1 MSLSRVKHINN
12 ISFSSCSPQ
21 STIDFF
27 VLPTLMWTSLLI
39 FCFNCFFFPY
49 RFSLFFL
56 FYIVPPKP
64 SRIPKTCAFIMMS
77 VLICHIITTML
88 TLIKLMTNM
97 HLVISFHFTT
107 IHSATHIT
115 TATILRYSSMIA
127 AARRKHTILNIN
139 SIQSHLKVR
148 LSCIIEMFVRFQI
161 QITSRSIFN
170 IFKSILLSRK

>member
-1 MSLSRVKHINN
+1 
-12 ISFSSCSPQ
+12 
-21 STIDFF
+21 
-27 VLPTLMWTSLLI
+27 
-39 FCFNCFFFPY
+39 
-49 RFSLFFL
+49 
-56 FYIVPPKP
+56 
-64 SRIPKTCAFIMMS
+64 
-77 VLICHIITTML
+77 
-88 TLIKLMTNM
+88 MTNM

-107 IHSATHIT
+107 IHSATQIT